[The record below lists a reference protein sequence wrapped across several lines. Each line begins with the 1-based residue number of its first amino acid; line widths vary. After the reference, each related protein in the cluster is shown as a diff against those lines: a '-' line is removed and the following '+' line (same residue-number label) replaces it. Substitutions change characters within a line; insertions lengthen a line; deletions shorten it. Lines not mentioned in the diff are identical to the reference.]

1 MMDREVTYIVRANPI
16 NRGSD
21 RYITHIGGRWGLAL
35 EEDAIRDIAFGF
47 HSYYISGVG
56 GRIDIEVAEGVI
68 RKYLKT
74 ASDAQRPDILL
85 TLPKPLSGVQ
95 SFCRIGPRFERLFK
109 MSPPLK
115 QGAA

>member
-1 MMDREVTYIVRANPI
+1 MDREVTYIVRANPI

-35 EEDAIRDIAFGF
+35 EEDAIRDISFGF

-56 GRIDIEVAEGVI
+56 GRIDIEIAEGVI

-74 ASDAQRPDILL
+74 VSDAQRPDILL

-95 SFCRIGPRFERLFK
+95 TFCRIGRRFEPLFN
-109 MSPPLK
+109 MPPSLK
-115 QGAA
+115 RGAA